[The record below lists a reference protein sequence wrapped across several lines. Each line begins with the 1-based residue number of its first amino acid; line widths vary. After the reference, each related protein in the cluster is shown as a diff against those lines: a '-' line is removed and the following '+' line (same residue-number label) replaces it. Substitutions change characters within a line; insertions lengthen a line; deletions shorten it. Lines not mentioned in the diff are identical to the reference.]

1 VVLKANSA
9 PGQNGI
15 TAAGTV
21 ADSHGIP
28 LQPVFDKTGLPY
40 SKANIGQSFCNLQ
53 MAESTHGSLWKVEV
67 LFFSSLVGVVFCFC
81 FLAAFFN
88 REGWLPGY
96 GYSLAVN

>member
-1 VVLKANSA
+1 WLVVLKAISA

-40 SKANIGQSFCNLQ
+40 STANIGQSFCNLQ
-53 MAESTHGSLWKVEV
+53 TGKGRSVRVRKAKGLSVSV
-67 LFFSSLVGVVFCFC
+67 LYGQNFCLC

-88 REGWLPGY
+88 REACLSGTIGL
-96 GYSLAVN
+96 L